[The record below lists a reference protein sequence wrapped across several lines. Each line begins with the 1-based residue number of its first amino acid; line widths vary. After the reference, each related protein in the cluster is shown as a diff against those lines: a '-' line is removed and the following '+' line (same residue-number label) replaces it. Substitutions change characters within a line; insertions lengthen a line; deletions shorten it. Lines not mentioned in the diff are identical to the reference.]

1 MDIDTKMDEL
11 IKKYMNKYKEFVG
24 VEPNNNSKYNEES
37 FLEIMARSL
46 AFWYLEK
53 IEPSFDSSFINNL
66 ELQQK
71 CFYVDQMYNG
81 TIEDIMTKF
90 NDNQQKI
97 IFDRCEI
104 LKNKERNNE
113 ILKMKKKLKIIN
125 DISKQLYDKFVKE
138 INENNGYINASFNF
152 MMEQIIAD
160 KILQIRSLENEDS
173 LINNFCPT
181 IWLINQTLMREFYEN
196 YINKTNELKNKLPNN
211 YLVDKLISN
220 EFIEYMKFM
229 YNNYPD
235 KYGKEL
241 REKFKQNKF
250 CDSAEL
256 YYELNK

>member
-1 MDIDTKMDEL
+1 MEIDTKMDEL

-104 LKNKERNNE
+104 LKNKERNDE
-113 ILKMKKKLKIIN
+113 ILKMKKKL
-125 DISKQLYDKFVKE
+125 
-138 INENNGYINASFNF
+138 
-152 MMEQIIAD
+152 
-160 KILQIRSLENEDS
+160 
-173 LINNFCPT
+173 
-181 IWLINQTLMREFYEN
+181 
-196 YINKTNELKNKLPNN
+196 
-211 YLVDKLISN
+211 
-220 EFIEYMKFM
+220 
-229 YNNYPD
+229 
-235 KYGKEL
+235 
-241 REKFKQNKF
+241 
-250 CDSAEL
+250 
-256 YYELNK
+256 